1 MNKAIRKLDISVYVL
16 LGIVLVLAD
25 IVFSHVPHKILSW
38 DIFGYYL
45 YLPFTFIYNDLGL
58 KDFAVVQGILDKYQG
73 STWFYQAMPQPGGIW
88 VMKYPMGMALLYAPW
103 FFIGHLVAWLGG
115 FEMDGFSVPYQLS
128 VLYGSFVYTV
138 IGLVFFR
145 KSLRK
150 FFDPIITS
158 LLLILIVFG
167 TNYLVLTVF
176 HGQGLMSH
184 NYLFVLFALILW
196 FTIRWHEQP
205 KLKFAAALGLLI
217 GFSALSRPTEILVAI
232 VPLFWQVFDGPS
244 LKRKLL
250 LVQKRAVDVSLAV
263 LIVVLIGSMQL
274 IYFKVVT
281 GKFLYNSYGGNAGEG
296 MEFLHPYLLQVLF
309 SFRKGWLVYTP
320 LMALALLGFV
330 TLYRHKK
337 EIFWSVFLFFII
349 AFYVV
354 ASWSCWWYADSF
366 SQRSLIPMYVFLAL
380 PLGTLIQ
387 SFFKRG
393 LSSKVFML
401 TLLLLLLLFNLFQ
414 SWQFLKGII
423 HSSRMTKAYY
433 TEVFLKR
440 HIPEGASG
448 LLLIDRNLPPKQILD
463 QREHS
468 ISTLIVQRFDAEGQ
482 EASLFGIEGAVGKV
496 ALLDATTPFS
506 PKFDVAFKDLKID
519 EYGLIRIKARVY
531 IPAKSVNNPFS
542 LTATMMHKGYAYYYK
557 NVKPTYQALQ
567 LDQWNEI
574 ELLYLTPE
582 ARKPEDV
589 FRVTI
594 WNSGGKPIFVDQV
607 SIDLMKP
614 NP

>member
-1 MNKAIRKLDISVYVL
+1 MNKTFRKLDISVYVL
-16 LGIVLVLAD
+16 LGIVLVLAG

-145 KSLRK
+145 KSLLK

-217 GFSALSRPTEILVAI
+217 GISALSRPTEILVAI

-244 LKRKLL
+244 LKRKIL
-250 LVQKRAVDVSLAV
+250 LVKKRGLDISLAI

-296 MEFLHPYLLQVLF
+296 MEFFQPYILQVLF

-330 TLYRHKK
+330 TLYRNKK
-337 EIFWSVFLFFII
+337 EIFWGVFLFFII

-393 LSSKVFML
+393 LPSKIFI
-401 TLLLLLLLFNLFQ
+401 LLLLLLLLMFNLFQ
-414 SWQFLKGII
+414 SWQFIKGII

-433 TEVFLKR
+433 TEVFLKSR
-440 HIPEGASG
+440 IPEGASG
-448 LLLIDRNLPPKQILD
+448 LLLIDRNLPPKQILA

-468 ISTLIVQRFDAEGQ
+468 VSTLIVQHFDAEGQ
-482 EASLFGIEGAVGKV
+482 DASLFGIEGALGKV
-496 ALLDATTPFS
+496 VRLDASAPFS
-506 PKFDVAFKDLKID
+506 PKFDIAFKDLEIK
-519 EYGLIRIKARVY
+519 EYGLLHIKARVY
-531 IPAKSVNNPFS
+531 IPAESENNPFS
-542 LTATMMHKGYAYYYK
+542 LTATMMHKGFAYYYK
-557 NVKPTYQALQ
+557 NVKPTAQELQ
-567 LDQWNEI
+567 LNQWNEI
-574 ELLYLTPE
+574 EMLYLTPE

-594 WNSGGKPIFVDQV
+594 WDSGGKPMFVDQV
-607 SIDLMKP
+607 IIDLMKP
-614 NP
+614 KL